1 MESYLFLL
9 FFNLL
14 LCFLFHLTINYFID
28 SVLNILFHF
37 FWVFNLLLLLGL
49 QIGYI
54 SVQFLFYLLFDVIQ
68 FLLLI
73 YLLLNCISIPLILSL
88 FLFVSIFVL
97 GQNLFEVID
106 GVHGILF
113 KPFGV
118 YSAFSTADAVTWL
131 GVLQESVDWIE
142 DASLIRLE
150 FKLKLLFE
158 LGQLFFCKDGF

>member
-14 LCFLFHLTINYFID
+14 LRFLFHLTVNYFID

-49 QIGYI
+49 QIGDI

-106 GVHGILF
+106 GVHGI
-113 KPFGV
+113 
-118 YSAFSTADAVTWL
+118 
-131 GVLQESVDWIE
+131 
-142 DASLIRLE
+142 
-150 FKLKLLFE
+150 
-158 LGQLFFCKDGF
+158 FF